1 MPLGG
6 YCETCGRWVW
16 VNGYG
21 ECQFG
26 HPASVVRDVQQLK
39 PAEQASQELTP
50 IDKALTYAV
59 ARRQRTWWWRHSLWI
74 FWTFTLGF
82 LNWLAFFYIG
92 VRARRIEWIVSG
104 FGYLIPVIL
113 TVGFFST
120 PYFWL
125 FFSIQ
130 LAVSALSV
138 LQALLVRPQYRAL
151 MFGEGAAGTLPAPP
165 LALPKGD
172 RPALPRGIDEG
183 AAETIRDAEAKID
196 EILAAGQQ
204 ITDVTVRDKV
214 GRLCT
219 TGEKIVEELRA
230 EPRRVEL
237 ARGFLTYYL
246 EAAQKIV
253 TGYVDLSRRGVGSPE
268 VRSTLQRAAASLD
281 SVQQAFDR
289 ELANLVQNEVI
300 DLDSEIA
307 LLEKTVEM
315 ENLFNETGPAT
326 GARDGGGTP

>member
-39 PAEQASQELTP
+39 PAEQGSQELAP
-50 IDKALTYAV
+50 IDRALTYAV
-59 ARRQRTWWWRHSLWI
+59 ARRQRRWWWRHSLWI

-104 FGYLIPVIL
+104 FAYLIPVIL
-113 TVGFFST
+113 TVGFFGTSL
-120 PYFWL
+120 FWV

-130 LAVSALSV
+130 LAVSAISV
-138 LQALLVRPQYRAL
+138 LHALLLRPQYRAL

-165 LALPKGD
+165 LMLPKGD
-172 RPALPRGIDEG
+172 RPALPKGIDEG
-183 AAETIRDAEAKID
+183 AAEIIRAAEAKID
-196 EILAAGQQ
+196 DILAAGEQ
-204 ITDVTVRDKV
+204 INEGAVRDKV

-219 TGEKIVEELRA
+219 TAERIVAELRA

-253 TGYVDLSRRGVGSPE
+253 TGYVDLAARGVGSAE
-268 VRSTLQRAAASLD
+268 VRSTLERAAASLD

-315 ENLFNETGPAT
+315 ENLFNEPGPAT
-326 GARDGGGTP
+326 GSRDGKGTS

>member
-16 VNGYG
+16 VTGYG

-26 HPASVVRDVQQLK
+26 HPASVVRDVQQLR
-39 PAEQASQELTP
+39 PAEQSSQELAP
-50 IDKALTYAV
+50 MDQARTYAL
-59 ARRQRTWWWRHSLWI
+59 ARRQRTWWWRHSLWL

-92 VRARRIEWIVSG
+92 VKARRIEWIVSG
-104 FGYLIPVIL
+104 FAYLIPVIL
-113 TVGFFST
+113 TVGFLGTSF
-120 PYFWL
+120 FWL
-125 FFSIQ
+125 FFAIQ
-130 LAVSALSV
+130 LAVSAISV
-138 LQALLVRPQYRAL
+138 LHALLVRPQYRAL

-165 LALPKGD
+165 LMLPRVD

-183 AAETIRDAEAKID
+183 AAEIIHGAEVKID
-196 EILAAGQQ
+196 EILAAAEAIG
-204 ITDVTVRDKV
+204 DSGVRDKV
-214 GRLCT
+214 GKLCT
-219 TGEKIVEELRA
+219 TGEKIVAELRA

-246 EAAQKIV
+246 EAAHKIV
-253 TGYVDLSRRGVGSPE
+253 IGYADLLRRGVGSQE
-268 VRSTLQRAAASLD
+268 VRSTLERAVASLD

-289 ELANLVQNEVI
+289 ELANLVQGEVI

-307 LLEKTVEM
+307 LLEKTVGM
-315 ENLFNETGPAT
+315 ENLFSEKGPAT
-326 GARDGGGTP
+326 GPRDSGGTP

>member
-16 VNGYG
+16 VTAYG
-21 ECQFG
+21 QCQFG

-39 PAEQASQELTP
+39 PAEQTSQALTP
-50 IDKALTYAV
+50 LDRARAIAHT
-59 ARRQRTWWWRHSLWI
+59 RRQRTWWWRHSLWI

-92 VRARRIEWIVSG
+92 VKARRIEWIISG

-113 TVGFFST
+113 TVGFYGT

-125 FFSIQ
+125 LFSVQ
-130 LAVSALSV
+130 LAVSAISV
-138 LQALLVRPQYRAL
+138 LHALLVRPQYRAL
-151 MFGEGAAGTLPAPP
+151 MFGEGAPGTLPAPP
-165 LALPKGD
+165 LALPKAD
-172 RPALPRGIDEG
+172 RPALPRGTDEG
-183 AAETIRDAEAKID
+183 AAETIREAEARID
-196 EILAAGQQ
+196 EILVAAEEIGDQG
-204 ITDVTVRDKV
+204 VRDKV
-214 GRLCT
+214 GHLCT
-219 TGEKIVEELRA
+219 TGEKIVAELRA

-246 EAAQKIV
+246 EAAHKIV
-253 TGYVDLSRRGVGSPE
+253 TGYADLARRGVGSPE
-268 VRSTLQRAAASLD
+268 VRSTLERAAASLG

-315 ENLFNETGPAT
+315 ENLFNETGPGT
-326 GARDGGGTP
+326 GARDSGGA

>member
-26 HPASVVRDVQQLK
+26 HPASVVRDLQQLK
-39 PAEQASQELTP
+39 PAEQGSQELAP
-50 IDKALTYAV
+50 IDRALSYAV

-92 VRARRIEWIVSG
+92 VKARRIEWIVSG
-104 FGYLIPVIL
+104 FAYLIPVIL
-113 TVGFFST
+113 TVGFFGT
-120 PYFWL
+120 AYFWL
-125 FFSIQ
+125 FFAIQ
-130 LAVSALSV
+130 LAISAVSV
-138 LQALLVRPQYRAL
+138 LHALLVRPQYRAL

-165 LALPKGD
+165 LALPRGD

-183 AAETIRDAEAKID
+183 AAEIIRAAEAKID
-196 EILAAGQQ
+196 EILAAGQE
-204 ITDVTVRDKV
+204 IGDTAVRDKV

-219 TGEKIVEELRA
+219 TGEKIVDELRA

-253 TGYVDLSRRGVGSPE
+253 TGYADLVRRGVGSPE
-268 VRSTLQRAAASLD
+268 VRSTLERAAASLD

-315 ENLFNETGPAT
+315 ENLFNEPGPAA
-326 GARDGGGTP
+326 GARDSGGTS